1 MRNVQRPAARTA
13 MVSWLTILLGVVLLQ
28 TPVGTHPAQDLK
40 LPASGAV
47 PGGGDSTPEPSGTSR
62 SAPAPV
68 PVSTVKAIASLK
80 QIMEAMVVPTS
91 DHLFN
96 VGRQAPENDDDW
108 TALRNSAVILAES
121 GNLLL
126 VGDRVKDDTWVSS
139 AHALIEAGSVALKA
153 TEDRNVDAVL
163 EAGNLLLDSCQS
175 CHEKHARPE

>member
-1 MRNVQRPAARTA
+1 MRSLQRPAARIV
-13 MVSWLTILLGVVLLQ
+13 MVVCLTMLLGVVLFQ

-40 LPASGAV
+40 LLDSGAV
-47 PGGGDSTPEPSGTSR
+47 HDGGDSTPAPSGTSR
-62 SAPAPV
+62 SAPV
-68 PVSTVKAIASLK
+68 PASTVKAIASLK

-96 VGRQAPENDDDW
+96 VGRQAPANDDDW

-126 VGDRVKDDTWVSS
+126 VGDRVRDETWVSS
-139 AHALIEAGSVALKA
+139 AHVLIDAGSVALEA
-153 TEDRNVDAVL
+153 IEDRNVDAVL